1 MPQDLV
7 RIPVAI
13 NTRRYGPMDKVA
25 CALLFFLS
33 VGALAVRKAEFRS
46 LVPHRVPW
54 YRTSAAR
61 DPRSTTTPAPGRRGA
76 TRYMLQAHGGRV
88 DDVLRA
94 G

>member
-46 LVPHRVPW
+46 LAPHEYPRTVRAPRETREVPRRRHQVAEAPRGTRRV
-54 YRTSAAR
+54 
-61 DPRSTTTPAPGRRGA
+61 
-76 TRYMLQAHGGRV
+76 L
-88 DDVLRA
+88 L
-94 G
+94 